1 MTKISYLKNI
11 FEKVTLRNKKCLNN
25 KIVESRLK
33 KKENTSKKTTTQ
45 NQKRKYYLPHVF
57 YILLLLKN
65 LFASVFFVSH

>member
-45 NQKRKYYLPHVF
+45 NQNVNTTYLMSFIFFYY
-57 YILLLLKN
+57 
-65 LFASVFFVSH
+65 